1 MNPKI
6 PLGPCKPRTYSLD
19 DLTVTM
25 LKVLGDGNVSVG
37 IRAAARF
44 TFDCYQ
50 HNRFI
55 PGMLIAEPAA
65 QPPSAE
71 TPPAAS
77 PAEPPSPPA

>member
-1 MNPKI
+1 MNPKT

-44 TFDCYQ
+44 TFECYQ
-50 HNRFI
+50 RDRFI
-55 PGMLIAEPAA
+55 PGTPIAEPAA
-65 QPPSAE
+65 QTPSAA
-71 TPPAAS
+71 PSSDAS
-77 PAEPPSPPA
+77 PAEPPSLPA

>member
-50 HNRFI
+50 RNRFI
-55 PGMLIAEPAA
+55 PGMPIAEPAA
-65 QPPSAE
+65 PLPS
-71 TPPAAS
+71 TAS